1 MTISEPQPDRQQ
13 QRAELPLPR
22 AGDGEPL
29 GDIFRRESDRLAL
42 KRGMLETAPI
52 GMALTTAGTGR
63 ILWTNQAF
71 ARLVATS
78 SEDVSGRFWS
88 DLTVGPLPAGTA
100 GPDAQV
106 EQQWATAS
114 GLRTVSVR
122 SGPATAFDGL
132 PINVGQ
138 DEEAEA
144 CLIHQVLDVTELRR
158 TRQQLDH
165 ALAELRH
172 RNKELERS
180 NEDLT
185 QFAYVASHDL
195 SEPLRVIAGHVQLL
209 ASRYSG
215 RLDDDA
221 DRYIEFAVE
230 GCTRMRTLIE
240 DLLRYSRAGREIR
253 HEAVDLRRLF
263 DRAVQDAAVTF
274 GDREAEIRLADDL
287 ATVTGDPSQLG
298 QVVANLLNNAVKFT
312 PQDRRPVV
320 EVATERVHGG
330 WRCTVADNGEGIAAQ
345 YRDRVFRV
353 FQRLHSR
360 SFAGTGIGLAICRRI
375 IEQHGG
381 RIEICDSPLGG
392 TTVAFTLPDQQEGES

>member
-1 MTISEPQPDRQQ
+1 MTISEPQRDRQQ
-13 QRAELPLPR
+13 GLPGLPR
-22 AGDGEPL
+22 PRSAAGEPF
-29 GDIFRRESDRLAL
+29 GNMTTDESERQSLNH
-42 KRGMLETAPI
+42 RMLETAPI

-71 ARLVATS
+71 ARLIATS
-78 SEDVSGRFWS
+78 TEDVSGKLWS
-88 DLTVGPLPAGTA
+88 DLTVAALPSGGE
-100 GPDAQV
+100 GPDAPV

-114 GLRTVSVR
+114 GPRIVSIR
-122 SGPATAFDGL
+122 SGLATADDGH
-132 PINVGQ
+132 PITVGIGEP
-138 DEEAEA
+138 EEV

-158 TRQQLDH
+158 TRQQLDA
-165 ALAELRH
+165 ALAELQH
-172 RNKELERS
+172 RNQELERS

-215 RLDDDA
+215 RLDEDA

-253 HEAVDLRRLF
+253 REPVDLRRLF
-263 DRAVQDAAVTF
+263 ERSLHDAAVTL
-274 GDREAEIRLADDL
+274 GDRGAEIRLNDDL

-298 QVVANLLNNAVKFT
+298 QVVANLVNNAVKFT
-312 PQDRRPVV
+312 PEDRRPVV
-320 EVATERVHGG
+320 EVSTERIPGG
-330 WRCTVADNGEGIAAQ
+330 WRCTVADNGEGIAPQ

-360 SFAGTGIGLAICRRI
+360 RFAGTGIGLSICRRI

-392 TTVAFTLPDQQEGES
+392 TTIAFTLPDAQEVR